1 VNGWLAA
8 LAIRVHVVI
17 VFLVVVVPLFFFLVA
32 ALLPCARVVLDLLAA
47 ALRPARFQ
55 CCGLLLGLLRIRLC
69 AAFVCTLARREGR
82 AVFRLRA
89 SLPDACVRRLDD
101 VRERWR

>member
-17 VFLVVVVPLFFFLVA
+17 VFLVVVPLFFFLVA

-55 CCGLLLGLLRIRLC
+55 RCGLLLGLLRIRLC

-82 AVFRLRA
+82 AVFRRRA
-89 SLPDACVRRLDD
+89 TLPGPRVRRLNNL
-101 VRERWR
+101 RERRR